1 MKKRLLSLLMAVVM
15 GCSMLTFTTQAAAP
29 TNDNVTLSMQ
39 ALGVVTSDGT
49 VNWNA
54 SVTRAQFAKMM
65 MLVSDQRDNVTEYG
79 TGYSLYSDVKSDYWA
94 SAYIKLAVEAG
105 YLSGY
110 TDGSF
115 RPDSYIT
122 WEQGTMAVLTMLGYT
137 PSSFTGVYPYAQFS
151 QATQIGLM
159 DELSPVAGSAMTYSD
174 VAQMLYNLLE
184 VSLGNGTYYGDTIDC
199 PIINGEVD
207 YPSLMSEN
215 LSGPYVWSSTSSL
228 GFTPTSV
235 YNNGTLTSSAAMD
248 LNDVYYYNS
257 NTQSVW
263 VYTKAVSGTID
274 AISPSSLSPTS
285 VTVSGIT
292 YNLSTST
299 AITKL
304 SYLSGTEEGD
314 TVTLLLGLDGGV
326 ADIAEI
332 SDGMYYGVVQS
343 YTQSLGSD
351 DTEVKTYV
359 SVTCTDGYTYQ
370 FSVTGTKT
378 YSTGAVVSIQ
388 TSTSGT
394 TISTMSSK
402 SLSGKVNSS
411 GTALGDYDFASN
423 IQIIDTDSDGAAVE
437 IDTDRLA
444 GVTLSSSEV
453 RGYVLNSS
461 GDISHLILKNA
472 TGDATAYGY
481 MVSAN
486 TTSNSSG
493 TGIASVTSSYTY
505 VEDGVTK
512 TLNLNG
518 SAYSAI
524 TSGGIALVYDDGDLE
539 NFKQLSKVTL
549 SQANTSTAL
558 VGTTQ
563 YDVADDV
570 AVYMEIDDVY
580 TLVSLSSVNDTD
592 NYKLVGWYDDFGY
605 PAGGQIRIIIAT
617 AK

>member
-1 MKKRLLSLLMAVVM
+1 MKKRLLSLLMAVAI
-15 GCSMLTFTTQAAAP
+15 GCSLLIAPAQAA
-29 TNDNVTLSMQ
+29 TFSNDNVALSMQ
-39 ALGVVTSDGT
+39 ALGVVDGT
-49 VNWNA
+49 NWT
-54 SVTRAQFAKMM
+54 STVTRAQFAKMI
-65 MLVSDQRDNVTEYG
+65 MLVSDQRDNITDYG

-115 RPDSYIT
+115 RPDTAIT
-122 WEQGTMAVLTMLGYT
+122 WEQGTMAVLTLLGYS
-137 PSSFTGVYPYAQFS
+137 PSSLTGAYPYAQFS

-159 DELSPVAGSAMTYSD
+159 NELSPVSGGSMTTAN

-184 VSLGNGTYYGDTIDC
+184 VNLGNGTYYGDTIDC
-199 PIINGEVD
+199 PTINGEVD

-215 LSGPYVWSSTSSL
+215 LSGPYVWTSTSSL

-235 YNNGTLTSSAAMD
+235 YNNGTLTSSAVMD
-248 LNDVYYYNS
+248 INDVYYYNA
-257 NTQSVW
+257 NAKSVW
-263 VYTKAVSGTID
+263 IYTKAVSGTID
-274 AISPSSLSPTS
+274 TISPNALSPTS

-292 YNLSTST
+292 YSLSTST

-326 ADIAEI
+326 ADVAEAQ
-332 SDGMYYGVVQS
+332 DGMYYGVVQS
-343 YTQSLGSD
+343 YTQSLSSD

-359 SVTCTDGYTYQ
+359 SVTCTDGYTYT

-388 TSTSGT
+388 TSSSGT
-394 TISTMSSK
+394 TISSMSSK
-402 SLSGKVNSS
+402 SISGKVNSS

-423 IQIIDTDSDGAAVE
+423 IQIMDTDDDGNAVE
-437 IDTDRLA
+437 IDTDRIA
-444 GVTLSSSEV
+444 GVTLNSANV
-453 RGYVLNSS
+453 RSYVLNSA

-472 TGDATAYGY
+472 TGDASPYGY
-481 MVSAN
+481 MISADTNVS
-486 TTSNSSG
+486 SSG
-493 TGIASVTSSYTY
+493 TGLNSVSASYQY

-512 TLNLNG
+512 TINLNG
-518 SAYSAI
+518 SMYATISN
-524 TSGGIALVYDDGDLE
+524 GGISITYDDGELDG
-539 NFKQLSKVTL
+539 FKQLTNVTL
-549 SQANTSTAL
+549 SSATTSSAL
-558 VGTTQ
+558 VGSTQ

-570 AVYMEIDDVY
+570 DVYMKIDDTY
-580 TLVSLSSVNDTD
+580 TLVSLSSVDDTD
-592 NYKLVGWYDDFGY
+592 DYKLVGWYDNFGY